1 VNHQTSLTLICKAK
15 TKVATKEHRFPQL
28 PQHQHP
34 AYTPTTTVPISPSR
48 PGFDNMIPQQ
58 SSIVLRPK
66 QKAEPVESAVT
77 EQQWEEAAIALLRA
91 EIDRMDAVAAASA
104 AAASRDRFVTIDG
117 LLYVKAWSKFG
128 HQLGSKKRHSG
139 G

>member
-1 VNHQTSLTLICKAK
+1 
-15 TKVATKEHRFPQL
+15 
-28 PQHQHP
+28 
-34 AYTPTTTVPISPSR
+34 
-48 PGFDNMIPQQ
+48 MIPQQ

-77 EQQWEEAAIALLRA
+77 EQQWEEAVIAKLRA

-117 LLYVKAWSKFG
+117 LLYVKAWDVSEEA
-128 HQLGSKKRHSG
+128 GSPGAETNTQSQNEG
-139 G
+139 